1 MRNFVNTFIC
11 LIILVFIGIP
21 VIAQE
26 KTYDA
31 LLNELFPSDEPGGTA
46 IIVKDG
52 KTVYLKAFGKANLEL
67 DVDMQTDNIFR
78 IGSITKQFTACA
90 ILKLMEEGKISLQDD
105 ITKYIEDYPTHGH
118 KITIEHLL
126 THTSGIKSMTSLKKW
141 DKEARKKDFTPEE
154 MIDWFKN
161 EPMDF
166 ATGEEFRYNNSAYFI
181 LGYIIEIVSGKTYTD
196 YLEDTFFE
204 PLGMDNTSYGNTS
217 NIVLNRAAGYQKNK
231 DNFKNADFLSM
242 TQPYG
247 AGSLLSTVENLSIWY
262 HAVNDGKVVRKES
275 LKKAHTSFILNNG
288 KETSYGFGWFLGN
301 IQGVPM
307 YQHGGGINGYLTAS
321 LFLPDENLFVAVFSN
336 CGCHAP
342 GRTAF
347 KLAAEA
353 IGNPYKWEQID
364 LDNHVLETY
373 VGVYKSEYNGKRIIS
388 YKNDSLYS
396 MVKGG
401 SKTHIL
407 PFEKDKFFMN
417 GSLATLIFQPNNSG
431 EIGSVISKSPYGKI
445 VWKKTSDEV
454 PVKNYV
460 ELDKSVLESYV
471 GKYELMPEFILSVFI
486 EGDKVYTQA
495 TGQNK
500 VEIKP
505 ISKNEFQ
512 LVDVDAK
519 LIFNSDENN
528 EVTSL
533 TLIQNGKHKAKKIE

>member
-1 MRNFVNTFIC
+1 MRNFTNTLIC

-26 KTYDA
+26 QTYDV

-52 KTVYLKAFGKANLEL
+52 ETVYLKAFGKANLEL

-105 ITKYIEDYPTHGH
+105 ITKYLEDYPIHGH

-141 DKEARKKDFTPEE
+141 DNEARKKDFTPEE

-166 ATGEEFRYNNSAYFI
+166 APGEEFRYNNSAYFI
-181 LGYIIEIVSGKTYTD
+181 LGYIIEKVSGKSYAE
-196 YLEDTFFE
+196 YLKETFFE

-217 NIVLNRAAGYQKNK
+217 DIVLNRVAGYQKNK
-231 DNFKNADFLSM
+231 DDFQNADFLSM
-242 TQPYG
+242 TQPYA
-247 AGSLLSTVENLSIWY
+247 AGSLLSNVEDLSIWY
-262 HAVNDGKVVRKES
+262 HAVNDGKVISKES
-275 LKKAHTSFILNNG
+275 LKMAHTSYVLNNG
-288 KETSYGFGWFLGN
+288 KKTNYGYGWFLGN
-301 IQGVPM
+301 IQGIQM

-336 CGCHAP
+336 CTCHGP
-342 GRTAF
+342 GQVAV
-347 KLAAEA
+347 KLASEA
-353 IGNPYKWEQID
+353 IGKPYEWEQID
-364 LDNHVLETY
+364 LATELLESY
-373 VGVYKSEYNGKRIIS
+373 VGVYESEYDGKRIIS
-388 YKNDSLYS
+388 FKNDSLYS

-401 SKTHIL
+401 SKTHIM
-407 PFEKDKFFMN
+407 PFEKNKFFMDD
-417 GSLATLIFQPNNSG
+417 SFATLVFQHDDNGKVS
-431 EIGSVISKSPYGKI
+431 SVTSKSPRGETIWEKI
-445 VWKKTSDEV
+445 SDKV
-454 PVKNYV
+454 PVKKFI
-460 ELDKSVLESYV
+460 ELDKSVMESYV

-486 EGDKVYTQA
+486 EGDKFFTQA

-519 LIFNSDENN
+519 LIFHSDENDK
-528 EVTSL
+528 VISL
-533 TLIQNGKHKAKKIE
+533 TLIQNGEHKAKKIE